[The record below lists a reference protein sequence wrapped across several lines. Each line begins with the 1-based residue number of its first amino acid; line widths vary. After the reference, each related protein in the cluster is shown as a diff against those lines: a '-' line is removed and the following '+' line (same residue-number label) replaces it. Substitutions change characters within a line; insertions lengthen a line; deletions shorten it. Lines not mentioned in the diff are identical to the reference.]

1 MLHHNNKQ
9 IGRSKSPNV
18 HQYIP
23 TTKII
28 VSNDASSVF
37 GKFSDSHMKNRII
50 SHPVMIKAVSNQT
63 LPKESS
69 GNMHQM
75 VEISLTAGG

>member
-1 MLHHNNKQ
+1 
-9 IGRSKSPNV
+9 
-18 HQYIP
+18 
-23 TTKII
+23 
-28 VSNDASSVF
+28 
-37 GKFSDSHMKNRII
+37 
-50 SHPVMIKAVSNQT
+50 MIKAVSNQT

>member
-1 MLHHNNKQ
+1 
-9 IGRSKSPNV
+9 
-18 HQYIP
+18 
-23 TTKII
+23 
-28 VSNDASSVF
+28 
-37 GKFSDSHMKNRII
+37 MKNRII